1 MHQDDFVGNFT
12 KTGCS
17 FCLFIAW
24 TPIKLMYFTTKSTF
38 MDIHN
43 STLKQTISKLLL
55 SRYTSRWVILII
67 DLLLSTIS
75 FVIAYLIMADTYAKE
90 IEQLPLFSKLIIWN
104 LLLCTLVYML
114 LKIHQGVIRYSSY
127 HEIGRIIA
135 AVFIT
140 NFISWIFIPWLY
152 PNHSTTFLMSLL
164 VKNGMLT
171 FFSLIIFRYSIVR
184 IYQYVTNSWHIN
196 TRSSALMYGIDTNSV
211 GLANM
216 LNNNILST
224 YRIVGFITSDPSTS
238 NQRIMNLPVFYVQ
251 DGILAKLVHT
261 YQIKALTFPTQDAL
275 LGEKNNL
282 VESCIHLNIKILLA
296 RSPKAWSACDTSDKL
311 NKKNINS
318 IRPIQIEDLLGR
330 EEIQI
335 NLKVIEQEVNDKVI
349 LITGAAGS
357 IGSELVRQIATF
369 KPQTILLFDIAET
382 PLYQIETYMLEHYP
396 HISVEAI
403 IGDVRHTE
411 RLEMVFQL
419 YHPQIIYHAAA
430 YKHVPMMEHH
440 PSEAIITNVLG
451 TRNVANYALKY
462 EAEKFIMIS
471 TDKAVNP
478 TNVMGASKRIAEIY
492 VQSLAKYIQT
502 KSCSTQFITTR
513 FGNVLGSNG
522 SVIPRFKE
530 QIEQGGPITV
540 TDRNIIRYFMTIPE
554 ACRLVLEASVN
565 GENGEIYIFDMGDP
579 VKIDDLARNMI
590 RLAGLEPGKDIQII
604 YTGLRSGEKLY
615 EELLAQQEITK
626 PTSHP
631 KIMVALVRKY
641 DLRKISKEI
650 SELIALAE
658 RIDTLHVVKKMKE
671 LVPEFKSMNSI
682 YAQLDHETAE
692 EPSCEV
698 PFSNK

>member
-1 MHQDDFVGNFT
+1 MHIQ
-12 KTGCS
+12 
-17 FCLFIAW
+17 
-24 TPIKLMYFTTKSTF
+24 
-38 MDIHN
+38 N
-43 STLKQTISKLLL
+43 SALKQRISKILL
-55 SRYTSRWVILII
+55 SRYTSRWVILFI
-67 DLLLSTIS
+67 DLFLSTVSFAIS
-75 FVIAYLIMADTYAKE
+75 YWVMATTYTKE
-90 IEQLPLFSKLIIWN
+90 VTQLPVFFKLIIWN
-104 LLLCTLVYML
+104 LLLSAVVYTL

-140 NFISWIFIPWLY
+140 NLILWIFIPLFY
-152 PNHSTTFLMSLL
+152 PSYPSILLSLL
-164 VKNGMLT
+164 VKNGMLS

-196 TRSSALMYGIDTNSV
+196 TRASALMYGIDTNSV

-216 LNNNILST
+216 LNNNVQST
-224 YRIVGFITSDPSTS
+224 YRIIGFITSDPSTS
-238 NQRIMNLPVFYVQ
+238 NQRILNLPVFYVR
-251 DGILAKLVHT
+251 DRVLAKLVHT
-261 YQIKALTFPTQDAL
+261 YQIQAVTFPTQDDL
-275 LGEKNNL
+275 LNEKNNL

-296 RSPKAWSACDTSDKL
+296 RSPKAWSASDTSDKS
-311 NKKNINS
+311 NKINTNS

-335 NLKVIEQEVNDKVI
+335 NLPAIGQEVKDKVI

-369 KPQTILLFDIAET
+369 KPRTILLFDIAET
-382 PLYQIETYMLEHYP
+382 PLYQIETYMHEHYP
-396 HISVEAI
+396 QISIEAI

-411 RLEMVFQL
+411 RLDMVFQL

-440 PSEAIITNVLG
+440 PSEAIKTNVLG

-502 KSCSTQFITTR
+502 KSCSTHFITTR

-565 GENGEIYIFDMGDP
+565 GENGEIYIFDMGEP

-590 RLAGLEPGKDIQII
+590 RLAGLVPDKDIQII

-626 PTSHP
+626 PTTHP
-631 KIMVALVRKY
+631 KIMVALVRQY
-641 DLRKISKEI
+641 ELREVSRGIN
-650 SELIALAE
+650 ELVAFAE

-682 YAQLDHETAE
+682 YTQLDHELTE

-698 PFSNK
+698 PFSSN